1 MKTLITPLVA
11 LLCAACTS
19 QGGNE
24 TSSKDSTRIDSTSI
38 AQTVSAEEEPAEA
51 KENYLDED
59 VSLLDAQYD
68 SCKEAVESLEEIYR
82 VDITTNQYEA
92 SSSVTWYFDANF
104 KPLYFSM
111 EWSAEGNEGSTELI
125 ISDEV
130 VICANNAEYNTSEK
144 WTIQTGGY
152 RLTSGDEESSTPTD
166 STFLDSQFGDSQN
179 EALDGFLKTLM
190 AILGDAE
197 RVGSEGSNVILKKE
211 HVVDYGGEY
220 TETTNII
227 IHKKLYA
234 EWVGE

>member
-92 SSSVTWYFDANF
+92 SSSVTWYFDTNF

-111 EWSAEGNEGSTELI
+111 EWSAEGNEGS
-125 ISDEV
+125 
-130 VICANNAEYNTSEK
+130 
-144 WTIQTGGY
+144 
-152 RLTSGDEESSTPTD
+152 
-166 STFLDSQFGDSQN
+166 
-179 EALDGFLKTLM
+179 
-190 AILGDAE
+190 
-197 RVGSEGSNVILKKE
+197 
-211 HVVDYGGEY
+211 
-220 TETTNII
+220 
-227 IHKKLYA
+227 
-234 EWVGE
+234 